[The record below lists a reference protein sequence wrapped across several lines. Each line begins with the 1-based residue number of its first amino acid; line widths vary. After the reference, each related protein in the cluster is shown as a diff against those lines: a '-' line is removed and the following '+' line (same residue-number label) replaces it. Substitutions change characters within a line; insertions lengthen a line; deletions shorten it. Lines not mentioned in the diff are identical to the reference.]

1 MFVDD
6 AMFTFFHAIARGFG
20 LGALFGL
27 AAAAIVAGLVT
38 TLWRRARTA
47 GLVVMIVG
55 ASIAWIGLLTV
66 SECQDKEQL
75 SRMITARYY
84 SYSDLARQAAQV
96 GLIALPAA
104 GWGIKLLCDKME
116 RNRRKWHLSTYLR
129 IANHA
134 YLSGDFDRAIAEYSI
149 AIKVDPTRT
158 ESYVKRGLAWSQKGD
173 YARAIADFD
182 RALKVDPTLA
192 AAYDNR
198 GIVLAA
204 RGDHEAAIADFDR
217 ASGLCPTDVAPAL
230 HRGLSLAKL
239 GENDR
244 AADEF
249 RTVLKLTNHSDFV
262 EPARFH
268 LAMLEAER
276 EAAEA
281 R

>member
-6 AMFTFFHAIARGFG
+6 ALFTFFRSIAYGFG
-20 LGALFGL
+20 LGAWFALAASVAAAGL
-27 AAAAIVAGLVT
+27 AATAWKRTRPVGLGALIAGAAVA
-38 TLWRRARTA
+38 W
-47 GLVVMIVG
+47 M
-55 ASIAWIGLLTV
+55 GLLTV
-66 SECQDKEQL
+66 SECQDTQRL
-75 SRMITARYY
+75 TPMITARYY
-84 SYSDLARQAAQV
+84 TFSDRAREAAQL

-104 GWGIKLLCDKME
+104 AWGIKVLRDKME
-116 RNRRKWHLSTYLR
+116 RQRRKWHLSTYLR
-129 IANHA
+129 MANRA

-149 AIKVDPTRT
+149 AIKVDPSRT
-158 ESYVKRGLAWSQKGD
+158 ESYVMRGLAWSQKGD
-173 YARAIADFD
+173 YTRAIADFD

-192 AAYDNR
+192 TAYDNR
-198 GIVLAA
+198 GIIHAA
-204 RGDHEAAIADFDR
+204 SGDHDAAIADFDK
-217 ASGLCPTDVAPAL
+217 ASALCPTDVAPAL

-268 LAMLEAER
+268 LTMLESER
-276 EAAEA
+276 EAAPV

>member
-6 AMFTFFHAIARGFG
+6 ALFTFFRSIAYGFG
-20 LGALFGL
+20 LGAWFAL
-27 AAAAIVAGLVT
+27 AASVAAAGLVAT
-38 TLWRRARTA
+38 AWRRTRLVGLGVLIA
-47 GLVVMIVG
+47 GAAV
-55 ASIAWIGLLTV
+55 AWMGLLTV
-66 SECQDKEQL
+66 SECQDTQRL

-84 SYSDLARQAAQV
+84 TFSDMAREAAQL
-96 GLIALPAA
+96 GLIGLPAA
-104 GWGIKLLCDKME
+104 GWGIKILRDKME
-116 RNRRKWHLSTYLR
+116 RQRRKWHLSTYLR

-149 AIKVDPTRT
+149 AIKVDPSRT

-182 RALKVDPTLA
+182 RALQVDPALA

-204 RGDHEAAIADFDR
+204 RGDHEAAIADFDA
-217 ASGLCPTDVAPAL
+217 ASGLCPTDVAPML

-239 GENDR
+239 GETDR
-244 AADEF
+244 AADDF
-249 RTVLKLTNHSDFV
+249 RLVLKLTNHSDYV

>member
-6 AMFTFFHAIARGFG
+6 AMFTFFRSIAHGFG
-20 LGALFGL
+20 LGAWFVL
-27 AAAAIVAGLVT
+27 AASVAAAGIAAMA
-38 TLWRRARTA
+38 WRRTRTA
-47 GLVVMIVG
+47 GLCVVAAG
-55 ASIAWIGLLTV
+55 AGVAWLGLLTI
-66 SECQDKEQL
+66 SESQDKERL

-84 SYSDLARQAAQV
+84 TYSDVSREAAQL
-96 GLIALPAA
+96 GLVALPAA
-104 GWGIKLLCDKME
+104 AWGLKLLRDKME
-116 RNRRKWHLSTYLR
+116 RQRRKWHLSTYLR
-129 IANHA
+129 IANRA
-134 YLSGDFDRAIAEYSI
+134 SLLGDFDRAIAEYSI

-182 RALKVDPTLA
+182 RALKLDPTLA
-192 AAYDNR
+192 TAYDSR
-198 GIVLAA
+198 GVVLAA
-204 RGDHEAAIADFDR
+204 RGDHEAAVADFDR
-217 ASGLCPTDVAPAL
+217 ASNLCPADVAPTL

-244 AADEF
+244 AADDF

-268 LAMLEAER
+268 LAMLDAER
-276 EAAEA
+276 EAATV

>member
-1 MFVDD
+1 MFADD
-6 AMFTFFHAIARGFG
+6 ALFTFFRSIAYGFG
-20 LGALFGL
+20 LTAWFALAGSI
-27 AAAAIVAGLVT
+27 AVAGLVGT
-38 TLWRRARTA
+38 GWRRTRPVGLGILIA
-47 GLVVMIVG
+47 GAAV
-55 ASIAWIGLLTV
+55 AWMGLLTI
-66 SECQDKEQL
+66 SECQDTQRL

-84 SYSDLARQAAQV
+84 TFSDLAREAAQV

-104 GWGIKLLCDKME
+104 GWGVKVLRDKME
-116 RNRRKWHLSTYLR
+116 RQRRKWHLSTYLR

-173 YARAIADFD
+173 YTRAIADYD
-182 RALKVDPTLA
+182 RALKLDPTLA
-192 AAYDNR
+192 TAYDNR

-204 RGDHEAAIADFDR
+204 RGDHEAAILDFDT
-217 ASGLCPTDVAPAL
+217 ASGLCPTDVAPML

-239 GENDR
+239 GETDR
-244 AADEF
+244 AADDF
-249 RTVLKLTNHSDFV
+249 RLVLKLTNHSDYV

>member
-6 AMFTFFHAIARGFG
+6 AMFSFFHAIARGFG
-20 LGALFGL
+20 LGAWFAMAAAVVAVGL
-27 AAAAIVAGLVT
+27 AATG
-38 TLWRRARTA
+38 WRRIRTA
-47 GLVVMIVG
+47 GLVVLIAG
-55 ASIAWIGLLTV
+55 ASVAWIGLLTV
-66 SECQDKEQL
+66 SECQDKERL

-84 SYSDLARQAAQV
+84 SYSDLAREAAQV

-104 GWGIKLLCDKME
+104 GWGVKVLRDRME
-116 RNRRKWHLSTYLR
+116 RQRRKWHLSTYLR
-129 IANHA
+129 IANRA
-134 YLSGDFDRAIAEYSI
+134 YLSGDLDRAIAEYSI

-158 ESYVKRGLAWSQKGD
+158 ESYVRRGQAWSQKGD
-173 YARAIADFD
+173 YGRAIADFD

-192 AAYDNR
+192 TAFDNR
-198 GIVLAA
+198 GVVLAA
-204 RGDHEAAIADFDR
+204 RGDHEAAIADFDK
-217 ASGLCPTDVAPAL
+217 ASALCPTDVAPAL

-244 AADEF
+244 AADAF

-268 LAMLEAER
+268 LAMLEAGQDV
-276 EAAEA
+276 AAV